1 MPTHGPG
8 TPVTGH
14 KRWPHG
20 GYQIPALIQQTS
32 AAVSGTT
39 GTATLGSNVGA
50 GDGLVLCGQTYSLGA
65 GNDIASVSGGG
76 LTWFLAAA
84 SGFAGTTGFADIWY
98 GFNSTGGAGTTAI
111 TITYSGTGAAGSS
124 AVIVSEWSHLL
135 SLDAAGWAY
144 GSGTSITTPSETPNQ
159 AAELVVVMCNVGN
172 GGVSAPS
179 VGYTAFAAAGGY
191 FGAAY
196 QINTTP
202 GTPTACTW
210 TCTPAA
216 VVAAIATFTHP

>member
-50 GDGLVLCGQTYSLGA
+50 GNGLVLCGQTFNTFA
-65 GNDIASVSGGG
+65 NDIASVSGGG
-76 LTWFLAAA
+76 VTWLPAAA
-84 SGFAGTTGFADIWY
+84 SGFAFTTGFADIWY
-98 GFNSTGGAGTTAI
+98 GFNSTGGAGTTVI
-111 TITYSGTGAAGSS
+111 TITYSGAGAAGISG
-124 AVIVSEWSHLL
+124 VIVSEWSHLL
-135 SLDAAGWAY
+135 SLDAAAAVI

-159 AAELVVVMCNVGN
+159 AAELVVAMCNVGSA
-172 GGVSAPS
+172 GVSAPS
-179 VGYTAFAAAGGY
+179 VGYTAFAASGGY

-210 TCTPAA
+210 TCNSTNPA
-216 VVAAIATFTHP
+216 AAIATFKHP